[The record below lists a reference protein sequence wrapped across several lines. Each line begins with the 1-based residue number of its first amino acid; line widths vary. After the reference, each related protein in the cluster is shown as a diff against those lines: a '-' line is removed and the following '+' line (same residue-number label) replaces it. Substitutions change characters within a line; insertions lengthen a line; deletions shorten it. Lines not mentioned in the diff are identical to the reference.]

1 MMNSFILFFMI
12 YEATQYTRYK
22 SYREHKDDVMEMNSK
37 LYLRTILLINYM
49 RQENLFVYV
58 E

>member
-1 MMNSFILFFMI
+1 MNSFILFFMI

-22 SYREHKDDVMEMNSK
+22 SYREHKDDTMEMNSK
-37 LYLRTILLINYM
+37 LYLQTILLINYM
-49 RQENLFVYV
+49 RQENLFVHV